1 LFLTH
6 SELLRLRGALSVP
19 SSFDYANRNQLSSES
34 APLLRF
40 IAQALPLT
48 FLEFVSG
55 TKTVLSGY
63 LPWFDLMRIHMSAID
78 PHQGPKNECH
88 RKVRKSDIK

>member
-6 SELLRLRGALSVP
+6 PELLRLRGALSVP

-40 IAQALPLT
+40 IAQAPPLM
-48 FLEFVSG
+48 LQNSLAAQ
-55 TKTVLSGY
+55 KTVLSGY
-63 LPWFDLMRIHMSAID
+63 LPWFDLMRIHTVSY
-78 PHQGPKNECH
+78 
-88 RKVRKSDIK
+88 

>member
-1 LFLTH
+1 LFPTH

-19 SSFDYANRNQLSSES
+19 SSFDYATRNQLSSES

-48 FLEFVSG
+48 NLAAQ
-55 TKTVLSGY
+55 KTVLSGY
-63 LPWFDLMRIHMSAID
+63 LPWSDLMRIHISAID
-78 PHQGPKNECH
+78 AHQRAEE
-88 RKVRKSDIK
+88 